1 MLELA
6 PMSEE
11 FTPEEIQI
19 LSRYVTNPTGNTFCV
34 TIPGLA
40 GPIYARYSRA
50 ITGLRRTLLKEFL
63 KDGELNVNRTQE
75 LIERILNEYGDD
87 SVGELEGA
95 HLALEQIS
103 NVLTKVVEDRRIGG
117 SPIEQSTRYVFYDQ
131 KDQNGQYKYYR
142 GEEILESP
150 VGGDYIKTMDLIFD
164 TYASAVQP
172 LSEYFRKLKPMEE
185 AEYGIRDVSGKEKYS
200 QMDSEALQK
209 QFRIT
214 YNADLR
220 TKACDILRD
229 LLPASTL
236 TNVGLFGNGRY
247 YQNLLTRLYS
257 QEIPESGR
265 RAADAHA
272 ELNKVIPKFVKRA
285 KRDEYSAQVERQM
298 RAFTAELLHGI
309 VPADED
315 SCVLLPSISS
325 SQDLLDRTLALC
337 LYDYCRHPLRQ
348 LLDIVRQLS
357 YDERSGLLQAYTG
370 TRKSRRDRPA
380 RAFEAGYPLTFDI
393 QADFGAYRDLQRHRM
408 LTQQRQLL
416 SPYLGFDVAEEIE
429 KIGFTARVLE
439 CYDRSAKLNEQMS
452 RELSPELAQYAVLFG
467 FKIRWTMG
475 MNFRE
480 AMHLIELRTTPQGH
494 PSYRRISQQMMD
506 AIRDQHPQLA
516 ETIRFADYND
526 YYWSRAESEARQRRK
541 EREINQRYQDSQ

>member
-1 MLELA
+1 VLELA
-6 PMSEE
+6 AMSEE

-19 LSRYVTNPTGNTFCV
+19 LSKYVTNPTADTFCV

-63 KDGELNVNRTQE
+63 KDGELNVTRTQE

-95 HLALEQIS
+95 HLALEQVS
-103 NVLTKVVEDRRIGG
+103 NVMTKIVEDRRIGG

-131 KDQNGQYKYYR
+131 KDQEGRYKYYR
-142 GEEILESP
+142 GEEILNSA
-150 VGGDYIKTMDLIFD
+150 VGQEYIQTMDFVFN

-172 LSEYFRKLKPMEE
+172 LSEYFRKLKPIEE
-185 AEYGIRDVSGKEKYS
+185 AEYGIRDVSAKEKYGA
-200 QMDSEALQK
+200 MDTEALQK

-236 TNVGLFGNGRY
+236 TNVGLFGNGRF
-247 YQNLLTRLYS
+247 YQHLLTRLYS
-257 QEIPESGR
+257 HELPECNR
-265 RAADAHA
+265 RAAEAHA

-285 KRDEYSAQVERQM
+285 KRDEYSIQVEQHM
-298 RAFTAELLHGI
+298 HQLADDLLKDVAP
-309 VPADED
+309 VPEQP
-315 SCVLLPSISS
+315 CVLLPPGL
-325 SQDLLDRTLALC
+325 LLDLTLALS
-337 LYDYCRHPLRQ
+337 LYSYCKHPLTQ

-357 YDERSGLLQAYTG
+357 YDKRNEILQGYIGSRKARRERPG
-370 TRKSRRDRPA
+370 

-393 QADFGAYRDLQRHRM
+393 LADFGAYRDLQRHRI

-416 SPYLGFDVAEEIE
+416 SPHLGFDIAEEIE
-429 KIGFTARVLE
+429 TIGFKDKVLD
-439 CYDRSAKLNEQMS
+439 CYQRSAELHARMT

-494 PSYRRISQQMMD
+494 PSYRRVCQQMMD
-506 AIRDQHPQLA
+506 AIRVQHPELA
-516 ETIRFADYND
+516 ETIKFADYNE

-541 EREINQRYQDSQ
+541 EREINERYKD

>member
-1 MLELA
+1 
-6 PMSEE
+6 MSDE
-11 FTPEEIQI
+11 FSPEEIQI

-63 KDGELNVNRTQE
+63 KDGELNVTRTQE

-131 KDQNGQYKYYR
+131 KDPEGRYKYYR
-142 GEEILESP
+142 GEEIINSS
-150 VGGDYIKTMDLIFD
+150 VGADYVKTMDFIFD

-185 AEYGIRDVSGKEKYS
+185 AEYGIRDVGGKEKYS

-247 YQNLLTRLYS
+247 YQNLLTRLYTH
-257 QEIPESGR
+257 ELPESGR
-265 RAADAHA
+265 RAAEAHT

-285 KRDEYSAQVERQM
+285 KRDEYSARNEHQM
-298 RAFTAELLHGI
+298 RTLSVDLLRGI
-309 VPADED
+309 TPADEE
-315 SCVLLPSISS
+315 SCVLLPVASS
-325 SQDLLDRTLALC
+325 SKDVLDCTLAMC
-337 LYDYCRHPLRQ
+337 LYEYSRHPVRQ

-357 YDERSGLLQAYTG
+357 YDKRNELLQTYTG
-370 TRKSRRDRPA
+370 NRKNRRERPG

-439 CYDRSAKLNEQMS
+439 CYDRSAKLHEQMS
-452 RELSPELAQYAVLFG
+452 RELSPELAQYSVLFG

-494 PSYRRISQQMMD
+494 PSYRHICQQMMD
-506 AIRDQHPQLA
+506 AIRAQHPELA
-516 ETIRFADYND
+516 ETFRFADYNE

-541 EREINQRYQDSQ
+541 EREISSRYEK